1 MRDRRGCCPRLQYC
15 PPGPVAWDKA
25 RSGRSEHFGYK
36 RGSTVAILPVD
47 VKKKPP
53 KKKQRTVE
61 DFNQFCTFVLAYAG
75 YIPYPKEHDPWAHA
89 NLSPRNSTGS
99 TLDSDSW
106 ESSRSSD
113 SHILHCGRKLKC
125 VGAKDGAKR
134 GKVDGMWLERPGFSS
149 SLFNTPEK
157 FKSEKPKKKISSKKA
172 SLDGARRRK
181 SPEGGKRMGL
191 ENINKVLEVSQPPV
205 QLPKAV
211 ETRPTVEKMPQS
223 DTESDEETLKIDL
236 QAEEICKPVPVLEEV
251 KEQAV
256 DPGTTPVSE
265 PEKEVMTDQGKVK
278 QPDGK
283 EQVEGQNME
292 DQPVE
297 NQPVENQPMVDQ
309 PVKDQPMEDQPME
322 DQPMV
327 DQPMVN
333 QPMVDQPV
341 KDQPME
347 DQPMEDQP
355 MEDQKEEEEE
365 EEDRNEPESG
375 VLDGT
380 TANSEPPDPTPTE
393 NLKIEDDSWDLITCF
408 CMKPF
413 AGRPMI
419 ECNECGTWIHLS
431 CAKIRKS
438 NVPEVFICQKCK
450 DSKQDIR
457 RSNRA
462 RTGPKKRFSE

>member
-1 MRDRRGCCPRLQYC
+1 MARTNQGHQQMSLGKGTARWTPLDTSEPLRAHSRRPGVSGITAGCLPGCCRDSPELHEEFWQ
-15 PPGPVAWDKA
+15 
-25 RSGRSEHFGYK
+25 
-36 RGSTVAILPVD
+36 
-47 VKKKPP
+47 PP
-53 KKKQRTVE
+53 KKRQRTVE

-89 NLSPRNSTGS
+89 SLSPRNSTGS

-113 SHILHCGRKLKC
+113 SHVLHCGRKLKC
-125 VGAKDGAKR
+125 AGAKDGAKR
-134 GKVDGMWLERPGFSS
+134 GKVDGLWLERPGFSS

-172 SLDGARRRK
+172 SLEGAQRRK
-181 SPEGGKRMGL
+181 SAEGGKRMGL
-191 ENINKVLEVSQPPV
+191 ESIKKVLEVSRPPA

-223 DTESDEETLKIDL
+223 DTESDEETLKIAL
-236 QAEEICKPVPVLEEV
+236 QAEEICKPAPVLEEV

-256 DPGTTPVSE
+256 DPGITPVSE
-265 PEKEVMTDQGKVK
+265 PEKEVMTDQGEVK
-278 QPDGK
+278 QPGGK
-283 EQVEGQNME
+283 EQVEGQNVEYQPEEDQPVGVQSME
-292 DQPVE
+292 DQPVG
-297 NQPVENQPMVDQ
+297 
-309 PVKDQPMEDQPME
+309 DQPMEDQLVEDQPME
-322 DQPMV
+322 DQPV
-327 DQPMVN
+327 
-333 QPMVDQPV
+333 
-341 KDQPME
+341 E

-355 MEDQKEEEEE
+355 VGDQSMEDQPVEDQPVGDQPVGDQSMEDQLVRNQPVKDQPAEDQPVENQKEEEEE
-365 EEDRNEPESG
+365 DRR
-375 VLDGT
+375 T
-380 TANSEPPDPTPTE
+380 
-393 NLKIEDDSWDLITCF
+393 
-408 CMKPF
+408 
-413 AGRPMI
+413 PMI

-431 CAKIRKS
+431 CAKIRKA

>member
-1 MRDRRGCCPRLQYC
+1 MTSPISSQVCAE
-15 PPGPVAWDKA
+15 PG
-25 RSGRSEHFGYK
+25 SGAAAMSE
-36 RGSTVAILPVD
+36 
-47 VKKKPP
+47 PP
-53 KKKQRTVE
+53 KKRQRTVE

-89 NLSPRNSTGS
+89 SLSPRNSTGS

-113 SHILHCGRKLKC
+113 SHVLHCGRKLKC
-125 VGAKDGAKR
+125 AGAKDGAKR
-134 GKVDGMWLERPGFSS
+134 GKVDGLWLERPGFSS

-172 SLDGARRRK
+172 SLEGAQRRK
-181 SPEGGKRMGL
+181 SAEGGKRMGL
-191 ENINKVLEVSQPPV
+191 ESIKKVLEVSRPPA

-223 DTESDEETLKIDL
+223 DTESDEETLKIAL
-236 QAEEICKPVPVLEEV
+236 QAKEICKPAPVLEEV

-256 DPGTTPVSE
+256 DPGITPVSE
-265 PEKEVMTDQGKVK
+265 PEKEVMTDQGEMK
-278 QPDGK
+278 QPGGK
-283 EQVEGQNME
+283 EQVEGQNVEHQSEVDQPVRDQSME
-292 DQPVE
+292 DQPVG
-297 NQPVENQPMVDQ
+297 
-309 PVKDQPMEDQPME
+309 DQPMEDQLVEDQPME
-322 DQPMV
+322 DQPV
-327 DQPMVN
+327 GDQPMED
-333 QPMVDQPV
+333 QPVGDQSMEDQPVEDQSMEDQLVGDQPV
-341 KDQPME
+341 KDQPAE
-347 DQPMEDQP
+347 DQPVEN
-355 MEDQKEEEEE
+355 QKEEE
-365 EEDRNEPESG
+365 EEDRNKPESG
-375 VLDGT
+375 VLNGT
-380 TANSEPPDPTPTE
+380 TVNSEPPDPEPTE
-393 NLKIEDDSWDLITCF
+393 NLKIEEDDSWDLITCF

-431 CAKIRKS
+431 CAKIRKA